1 MSKYRYLND
10 RLNMEKAGSPVT
22 CSEMDKKGGKTSF
35 KLLLGKVVKVSN
47 SINPRQRGWHGSLQQ
62 KCISTEL
69 NLFMN
74 HKKIWASR
82 KTWTLSK

>member
-22 CSEMDKKGGKTSF
+22 CSEMDKNGGKTSF

-62 KCISTEL
+62 KCIGT
-69 NLFMN
+69 
-74 HKKIWASR
+74 
-82 KTWTLSK
+82 